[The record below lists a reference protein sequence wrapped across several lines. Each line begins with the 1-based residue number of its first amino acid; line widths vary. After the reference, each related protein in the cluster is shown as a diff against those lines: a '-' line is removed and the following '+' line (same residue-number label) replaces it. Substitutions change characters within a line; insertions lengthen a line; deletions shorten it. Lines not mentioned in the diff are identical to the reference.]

1 MPHQRPY
8 IPGIGVPPSDTGVY
22 DAIRYMLNALKAE
35 IQEFGPDSIEVQ
47 DTLQKLQEY
56 YGEYLP
62 YLPKDLKDV
71 IALEDYLGK
80 SGGSSKTSGTEFNW
94 MWIVVI
100 ILLLVVVYLLM
111 K

>member
-1 MPHQRPY
+1 MPHQFPY
-8 IPGIGVPPSDTGVY
+8 IPGEDVPPSDTGVY

-71 IALEDYLGK
+71 ITLENYLGK
-80 SGGSSKTSGTEFNW
+80 SGGSSKTFNW